1 MKKSYKLL
9 LICSF
14 AVIAISGCKNK
25 PMVVT
30 DTANPFYSVFN
41 TPFDVPPFEKIKDV
55 HYAPAFEKGM
65 AEGRRDLAKILQ
77 NNEEASFV
85 NTIDPLDTMGKLLT
99 KVSAVF
105 FSQTSANT
113 DDSLQKIE
121 IEISPKLSAYRDEIF
136 LNPVLFKRV
145 KSIYENQ
152 TKFNLDDEQKFLLE
166 NLYKSFV
173 RNGANLSVTDQDTL
187 KKINQD
193 ISVLTV
199 TFSQNVLS
207 ETNKFKLVI
216 DKADDLKG
224 LPQTVKDGA
233 ALVARKDS
241 LDGKWVFTTQKPSM
255 LPFLTYDDNRELR
268 KKLYD
273 AYLTRGNHNDKL
285 DNKKLLAGI
294 VSFRARRAKLLG
306 YKSHAD
312 LNLENRMAKTPANV
326 YSLLDK
332 LWNPALKVAGEELK
346 EMQKIA
352 DRDDAKYKIEPS
364 DWWYYAEKLRK
375 EKYSLNDSELRPFFK
390 LDNVR
395 EGAFSVANKLYGITF
410 TPIAGI
416 PLPHP
421 DARAF
426 EVKEANGN
434 HVGVLYMDFYTRAS
448 KGQGAWCGSYR
459 DHRWLDG
466 KEINP
471 VVTMVCNFTNP
482 SDETPS
488 LLSLDDVRT
497 LFHEFG
503 HSLQG
508 LFSINKY
515 GMTNTA
521 MDIVELPSQIM
532 EHWATEPEV
541 LKMYAKNYKT
551 GEIIPDALIGKI
563 QKSSFFNTGFDN
575 VELLAAS
582 ILDMDYYTLEAPVN
596 IDVEKFEND
605 HLKKI
610 GLIKEI
616 EPRYKS
622 TYFLHI
628 VGGYDAGY
636 YCYTWAAVLDN
647 DAFEAFKEK
656 GIFDKTTAESFRK
669 NILAPMGITD
679 AMQSYVNFRGREPV
693 IEPLLKHRGLMQGT
707 GKN

>member
-9 LICSF
+9 LIFGF
-14 AVIAISGCKNK
+14 AGIAMSGCKNK
-25 PMVVT
+25 PVVVE
-30 DTANPFYSVFN
+30 DKANPFFFVYN
-41 TPFDVPPFEKIKDV
+41 TPFDVPPFEKIMAK
-55 HYAPAFEKGM
+55 HYSKAFEKGM
-65 AEGRRDLAKILQ
+65 AEGRRDLDKILQ
-77 NNEEASFV
+77 NKEEPTFV

-99 KVSAVF
+99 KVSSVF

-113 DDSLQKIE
+113 SDSLQKIE
-121 IEISPKLSAYRDEIF
+121 MEVSPKLSEYRDEIL
-136 LNPVLFKRV
+136 LNPVLFKKV

-152 TKFNLDDEQKFLLE
+152 SRFKLDDEQKFLLE
-166 NLYKSFV
+166 NLYKDFV
-173 RNGANLSVTDQDTL
+173 RNGALLSGTDQDTL
-187 KKINQD
+187 KKLNQE
-193 ISVLTV
+193 ISILTV
-199 TFSQNVLS
+199 NFSQNVLS

-216 DKADDLKG
+216 EKASDLKG
-224 LPQTVKDGA
+224 LPQNVINGA
-233 ALVARKDS
+233 AELAKNDS
-241 LDGKWVFTTQKPSM
+241 LEGKWVFTTQKPSM
-255 LPFLTYDDNRELR
+255 LPFLTYDDNHDIR

-285 DNKKLLAGI
+285 DNKKVLADI
-294 VSFRARRAKLLG
+294 VTLRAKRAKLLG

-312 LNLENRMAKTPANV
+312 LNLENRMAKKPSNV
-326 YSLLDK
+326 YALLDK
-332 LWNPALKVAGEELK
+332 LWAPALKVAGEELK

-352 DRDDAKYKIEPS
+352 DREDAKYKIEPS

-375 EKYSLNDSELRPFFK
+375 EKYNLDDSELRPYFK

-395 EGAFSVANKLYGITF
+395 EGAFSVANKLYGVTF
-410 TPIAGI
+410 TPISGI

-421 DARAF
+421 DAKAF
-426 EVKEANGN
+426 EVKEADGS
-434 HVGVLYMDFYTRAS
+434 HLGVLYMDFYTRAS

-471 VVTMVCNFTNP
+471 VVTVVCNFANP
-482 SDETPS
+482 SNDIPS
-488 LLSLDDVRT
+488 LLSLDDVKT

-515 GMTNTA
+515 GTTNTA

-532 EHWATEPEV
+532 EHWAIEPEV

-551 GEIIPDALIGKI
+551 GEIMPDALINKI

-596 IDVEKFEND
+596 IDIEKFEKD
-605 HLKKI
+605 HLQKI

-616 EPRYKS
+616 EPRYRS

-647 DAFEAFKEK
+647 DAFEAFKET
-656 GIFDKTTAESFRK
+656 GIFDKTTALSFRK

-679 AMQSYVNFRGREPV
+679 AMQSFVNFRGREPN
-693 IEPLLKHRGLMQGT
+693 IEPLLKHRGLMQGAR
-707 GKN
+707 

>member
-9 LICSF
+9 LIFGF
-14 AVIAISGCKNK
+14 AGIAMSGCKNK
-25 PMVVT
+25 PVVVE
-30 DTANPFYSVFN
+30 DKANPFFSVYN
-41 TPFDVPPFEKIKDV
+41 TPFDVPPFEKIMAK
-55 HYAPAFEKGM
+55 HYSKAFEKGM
-65 AEGRRDLAKILQ
+65 AEGRRDLDKILQ
-77 NNEEASFV
+77 NKEEPTFV

-99 KVSAVF
+99 KVSSVF

-113 DDSLQKIE
+113 SDSLQKIE
-121 IEISPKLSAYRDEIF
+121 MEVSPKLSEYRDEIL
-136 LNPVLFKRV
+136 LNPVLFKKV

-152 TKFNLDDEQKFLLE
+152 SRFKLDDEQKFLLE
-166 NLYKSFV
+166 NLYKDFV
-173 RNGANLSVTDQDTL
+173 RNGALLSGTDQDTL
-187 KKINQD
+187 KKLNQE
-193 ISVLTV
+193 ISILTV
-199 TFSQNVLS
+199 NFSQNVLS

-216 DKADDLKG
+216 EKASDLKG
-224 LPQTVKDGA
+224 LPQNVINGA
-233 ALVARKDS
+233 AELAKNDS
-241 LDGKWVFTTQKPSM
+241 LEGKWVFTTQKPSM
-255 LPFLTYDDNRELR
+255 LPFLTYDDNHDIR

-285 DNKKLLAGI
+285 DNKKVLADI
-294 VSFRARRAKLLG
+294 VTLRAKRAKLLG

-312 LNLENRMAKTPANV
+312 LNLENRMAKKPSNV
-326 YSLLDK
+326 YALLDK
-332 LWNPALKVAGEELK
+332 LWAPALKVAGEELK

-352 DRDDAKYKIEPS
+352 DREDAKYKIEPS

-375 EKYSLNDSELRPFFK
+375 EKYNLDDSELRPYFK

-395 EGAFSVANKLYGITF
+395 EGAFSVANKLYGVTF
-410 TPIAGI
+410 TPISGI

-421 DARAF
+421 DAKAF
-426 EVKEANGN
+426 EVKEADGS
-434 HVGVLYMDFYTRAS
+434 HLGVLYMDFYTRAS

-471 VVTMVCNFTNP
+471 VVTVVCNFANP
-482 SDETPS
+482 SNDIPS
-488 LLSLDDVRT
+488 LLSLDDVKT

-515 GMTNTA
+515 GTTNTA

-532 EHWATEPEV
+532 EHWAIEPEV

-551 GEIIPDALIGKI
+551 GEIMPDALINKI

-596 IDVEKFEND
+596 IDIEKFEKD
-605 HLKKI
+605 HLQKI

-616 EPRYKS
+616 EPRYRS

-647 DAFEAFKEK
+647 DAFEAFKET
-656 GIFDKTTAESFRK
+656 GIFDKTTALSFRK

-679 AMQSYVNFRGREPV
+679 AMQSFVNFRGREPN
-693 IEPLLKHRGLMQGT
+693 IEPLLKHRGLMQGAR
-707 GKN
+707 

>member
-1 MKKSYKLL
+1 
-9 LICSF
+9 
-14 AVIAISGCKNK
+14 
-25 PMVVT
+25 
-30 DTANPFYSVFN
+30 
-41 TPFDVPPFEKIKDV
+41 
-55 HYAPAFEKGM
+55 
-65 AEGRRDLAKILQ
+65 
-77 NNEEASFV
+77 
-85 NTIDPLDTMGKLLT
+85 
-99 KVSAVF
+99 
-105 FSQTSANT
+105 
-113 DDSLQKIE
+113 
-121 IEISPKLSAYRDEIF
+121 
-136 LNPVLFKRV
+136 
-145 KSIYENQ
+145 
-152 TKFNLDDEQKFLLE
+152 
-166 NLYKSFV
+166 
-173 RNGANLSVTDQDTL
+173 
-187 KKINQD
+187 
-193 ISVLTV
+193 V

-216 DKADDLKG
+216 DKTDDLKG

-233 ALVARKDS
+233 ALLARKDS

-416 PLPHP
+416 PIPHP

-551 GEIIPDALIGKI
+551 DEIIPDALIGKI

>member
-9 LICSF
+9 LICGF
-14 AVIAISGCKNK
+14 AVIAMSGCKNK
-25 PMVVT
+25 PMVVA

-55 HYAPAFEKGM
+55 HYVPAFEKGM

-113 DDSLQKIE
+113 DDTLQKIE

-152 TKFNLDDEQKFLLE
+152 PKFNLDEEQKFLLE

-187 KKINQD
+187 KKLNQD

-199 TFSQNVLS
+199 TFSQNVLT

-326 YSLLDK
+326 YALLDK

-346 EMQKIA
+346 EMQKIV

-395 EGAFSVANKLYGITF
+395 EGAFSVANKLYGVTF

-434 HVGVLYMDFYTRAS
+434 HLGVLYMDFYTRAS

-582 ILDMDYYTLEAPVN
+582 ILDMDYYTLDAPVN